1 MNKGYNVNSTIAAI
15 ENKLG
20 IKGMNVFDAV
30 RHTREALSATTN
42 GQPDPDL
49 TYARSVDLI
58 KSFGVEDPTTLVD
71 GDKQARLFAT
81 ALVSTMVNNRDS
93 FNLDQAIEEARIK
106 VANVEAMVGR
116 KTAKTKKAA
125 KPKAEKQVKPKAD
138 KPARASRSAVDLTAA
153 REIFRLNPGIRV
165 YDLVTMV
172 ANSYT
177 VDRAKAY
184 GILHRVR
191 KEAA

>member
-1 MNKGYNVNSTIAAI
+1 MNKGYNVNAIVQTI

-30 RHTREALSATTN
+30 RHTRETLSATTN

-58 KSFGVEDPTTLVD
+58 KSFGVEDPTTLID

-81 ALVSTMVNNRDS
+81 ALVSTLVNNRDNFS
-93 FNLDQAIEEARIK
+93 LDKAIEEARIK
-106 VANVEAMVGR
+106 VANVEAMVG
-116 KTAKTKKAA
+116 KKVAK
-125 KPKAEKQVKPKAD
+125 VKPKAVKETKPKAA

-153 REIFRLNPGIRV
+153 RDIFKAEPEARV
-165 YDLVTMV
+165 YDMVTKV
-172 ANSYT
+172 AEAYG

-184 GILHRVR
+184 GILHKVR
-191 KEAA
+191 KEAK

>member
-1 MNKGYNVNSTIAAI
+1 MNKGYSMNVVQKIEKQMGIA
-15 ENKLG
+15 
-20 IKGMNVFDAV
+20 GMNVFDAV
-30 RHTREALSATTN
+30 RQTREALSATTN

-49 TYARSVDLI
+49 TYARSIDLI
-58 KSFGVEDPTTLVD
+58 KSFGVEDPTQLVD
-71 GDKQARLFAT
+71 SSQQARLFAT

-93 FNLDQAIEEARIK
+93 FNLDKAIEEARIK

-138 KPARASRSAVDLTAA
+138 KSVRASRSAVDLTAA
-153 REIFRLNPGIRV
+153 REIFRAEPTLRV
-165 YDLVTMV
+165 YDLVTKV
-172 ANSYT
+172 ATAYN

-184 GILHRVR
+184 GLLHKVR
-191 KEAA
+191 REAA

>member
-1 MNKGYNVNSTIAAI
+1 MNSIVQTI

-58 KSFGVEDPTTLVD
+58 KSFGVEDPTTIVD
-71 GDKQARLFAT
+71 GDKQARLMAT
-81 ALVSTMVNNRDS
+81 ALVSALVNNRDNFS
-93 FNLDQAIEEARIK
+93 LDKALEEARIK
-106 VANVEAMVGR
+106 VANVEAMVGK
-116 KTAKTKKAA
+116 KTPKKAKVKTVKES
-125 KPKAEKQVKPKAD
+125 KPKAA

-153 REIFRLNPGIRV
+153 RDIFKAEPDLKV
-165 YDLVTMV
+165 YDLVSKI
-172 ANSYT
+172 AAAYN

>member
-1 MNKGYNVNSTIAAI
+1 MNPIVQTI

-58 KSFGVEDPTTLVD
+58 KSFGVEDPTTIVD

-81 ALVSTMVNNRDS
+81 ALVSTLVNNRDNFS
-93 FNLDQAIEEARIK
+93 LDKALEEARIK
-106 VANVEAMVGR
+106 VANVEAMVGK
-116 KTAKTKKAA
+116 KTAKKAKVKTVKES
-125 KPKAEKQVKPKAD
+125 KPKAA

-153 REIFRLNPGIRV
+153 RDIFKAEPEARV
-165 YDLVTMV
+165 YDLVTKV
-172 ANSYT
+172 AEAYG

-191 KEAA
+191 KEVA

>member
-1 MNKGYNVNSTIAAI
+1 MNPIVQTI

-58 KSFGVEDPTTLVD
+58 KSFGVEDPTTIVD
-71 GDKQARLFAT
+71 GDKQARLMAT
-81 ALVSTMVNNRDS
+81 ALVSTLVNNRDNFS
-93 FNLDQAIEEARIK
+93 LDKALEEARIK
-106 VANVEAMVGR
+106 VANVEAMVGK
-116 KTAKTKKAA
+116 KTAKKA
-125 KPKAEKQVKPKAD
+125 KVKTVKESKPKAD

-153 REIFRLNPGIRV
+153 RDIFKAEPEARV
-165 YDLVTMV
+165 YDLVTKV
-172 ANSYT
+172 AEAYS

-184 GILHRVR
+184 GILHKVR
-191 KEAA
+191 KESK